1 MEGGRELADRLLRSG
16 TRIVF
21 AASMAAGVVVFAY
34 FETTSVIV
42 NKYPWWTDYA
52 EFVGLAVVLF
62 PLGRALAVRQMRDAI
77 GWLREDRVPNAH
89 EREATLAMPA
99 KVARVTFGGWV
110 FVGVFVGL
118 AVSTAHPASQAVR
131 TGLGTIFAGA
141 AVALLSA
148 LLVERLMRPVVARAL
163 AGRPPERQR
172 VVGIRRRL

>member
-42 NKYPWWTDYA
+42 NKYPWWTDYV

-62 PLGRALAVRQMRDAI
+62 PLGRALAIRQMRDAI
-77 GWLREDRVPNAH
+77 SWLRDDRVPNAH

-99 KVARVTFGGWV
+99 NVARVTFGGWV

-141 AVALLSA
+141 AVALL
-148 LLVERLMRPVVARAL
+148 
-163 AGRPPERQR
+163 
-172 VVGIRRRL
+172 